1 MKVSKEIFLE
11 LFDLFSSKGGD
22 NYFGEEVTQ
31 YEHACQT
38 AMLARKNEASVE
50 LQQAA
55 FLHDIGHILP
65 NNSSEGMMDS
75 LGNINH
81 EKLGAAWL
89 KDRNF
94 SELTIQVVVNH
105 VDAKRYLCFTNQDY
119 IHSLSDSSRVT
130 LLLQGG
136 AMTEGEAILFE
147 QNPYF
152 SEIIQIRKW
161 DDLAKE
167 SHIIAPKL
175 AFFIEELFPIQRPRF
190 TYSTF
195 EKNIFLE

>member
-11 LFDLFSSKGGD
+11 LFDLYKSKGGE
-22 NYFGEEVTQ
+22 NYFGEEVSQ

-38 AMLARKNEASVE
+38 ALLARKNGASIE

-65 NNSSEGMMDS
+65 YQSHHEIEDN

-94 SELTIQVVVNH
+94 SELAIQVVENH
-105 VDAKRYLCFTNQDY
+105 VDAKRYLCNINPIY

-136 AMTEGEAILFE
+136 PLTEEEAMLFE
-147 QNPYF
+147 QNPFF

-167 SHIIAPKL
+167 SQMLVPKL
-175 AFFIEELFPIQRPRF
+175 EFFLEELFPIQRPRF
-190 TYSTF
+190 MHSSF
-195 EKNIFLE
+195 ENNIFLE

>member
-1 MKVSKEIFLE
+1 MKVSKEIFTE
-11 LFDLFSSKGGD
+11 LFDLFSSKGED

-31 YEHACQT
+31 YEHACQS
-38 AMLARKNEASVE
+38 AMLARKNGASIE
-50 LQQAA
+50 IQQAA

-65 NNSSEGMMDS
+65 EHSSKDMIDN

-89 KDRNF
+89 KERGF
-94 SELTIQVVVNH
+94 SELTIQVVENH
-105 VDAKRYLCFTNQDY
+105 VDAKRYLCYKNPVY

-136 AMTEGEAILFE
+136 PMTDEEAMIFE
-147 QNPYF
+147 QNQYF

-167 SHIIAPKL
+167 SHMIVPKL
-175 AFFIEELFPIQRPRF
+175 EFFIEELFLIQRPRF
-190 TYSTF
+190 IHSSF
-195 EKNIFLE
+195 ENKIFLE